1 MPPLGAS
8 RVSSTAARPA
18 ARTRS
23 FRRCFSD
30 SASSLR
36 NNGQALQLCRWSAWR
51 QCGLVASTHRLA
63 SGKASASLISWVTK
77 VFTRPSPAATR
88 LVVGMLHSSGRP
100 ARLHC
105 PRARAARSPAG
116 SPRGGKEADQY
127 LPTAASS
134 DLCARTKAVSLLLW
148 SVFCEERHPGAHC
161 RSFGHA
167 AIACECS
174 YPAMI
179 WRVRREL
186 VCLSLCVVCVVSV
199 CVWTLALSLVS
210 AAGHLPW
217 TPCLLLDQHGT
228 ATQWGKR
235 SCLPS
240 TRLTTNA
247 PRKELVPYAL
257 LPQHQDQHQ
266 RDSKG
271 CETGDG
277 ARAAADVRTERGSLL
292 AEAE

>member
-1 MPPLGAS
+1 M
-8 RVSSTAARPA
+8 
-18 ARTRS
+18 
-23 FRRCFSD
+23 
-30 SASSLR
+30 
-36 NNGQALQLCRWSAWR
+36 
-51 QCGLVASTHRLA
+51 
-63 SGKASASLISWVTK
+63 
-77 VFTRPSPAATR
+77 
-88 LVVGMLHSSGRP
+88 
-100 ARLHC
+100 
-105 PRARAARSPAG
+105 
-116 SPRGGKEADQY
+116 
-127 LPTAASS
+127 
-134 DLCARTKAVSLLLW
+134 
-148 SVFCEERHPGAHC
+148 FCEERHPGAHC